1 MTNLSGKPELA
12 AVERELRL
20 ALAEKMILD
29 FDYLPLPAIPD
40 AETRGRAAAAKRDA
54 AGNRATQFAQKDAN
68 KDGKLSFEEFSAGRG
83 AEEREEVVRT
93 SRRQQGRLPQP
104 RGIRSRFAAAQEEL
118 TRRAMT
124 IAITTLATICLP
136 GSPHAGAAASQP
148 LTLSDKKVAAADQPK
163 ILLLLAADH
172 GWLDNSV
179 FGAGEVKTPTMARRQ
194 DSAER
199 VVSRWHARTRL
210 I

>member
-1 MTNLSGKPELA
+1 M
-12 AVERELRL
+12 
-20 ALAEKMILD
+20 
-29 FDYLPLPAIPD
+29 
-40 AETRGRAAAAKRDA
+40 
-54 AGNRATQFAQKDAN
+54 
-68 KDGKLSFEEFSAGRG
+68 SFEEFSAGRG
-83 AEEREEVVRT
+83 AEDAKKWFELRDANEDGALE
-93 SRRQQGRLPQP
+93 P

-118 TRRAMT
+118 TRRAIT

-179 FGAGEVKTPTMARRQ
+179 FGAGEGEDPDHGAEPNHTEPESGRSPGSRDATINTSREVEADRLGKVARRTEKTNGQ
-194 DSAER
+194 R
-199 VVSRWHARTRL
+199 VAHQLWHRSPDRRQILGRRVISRWHAITYLR
-210 I
+210 